1 MVRLLLIVCLTV
13 VSLFGES
20 LLFDKVK
27 SLVGDASYSKN
38 HSYIKIIFSPE
49 DAYYKDGNVDVVKVA
64 QTLKENGL
72 LQLFFKSPQE
82 LELSFSTNGGALL
95 FVKIIEDILQNMG
108 YYNYLLEDAKLSNS
122 EFIWKIKL
130 ISEYAMDPTVLK
142 KELKKT
148 HSYLVNIERISPTKW
163 SYEIDINGAHLNVY
177 KIVNSKL
184 MKLKRS
190 QYAYWLD
197 VSYSKKLSISSMNRN
212 NWYPYIAIYDNRL
225 RLLDIV
231 KKDKKMSR
239 MSIVLP
245 KNAAY
250 VKLDDIY
257 SMKNIKDGL
266 EIKAQ

>member
-1 MVRLLLIVCLTV
+1 MVKLLFIVCLTV
-13 VSLFGES
+13 VSLFSES

-49 DAYYKDGNVDVVKVA
+49 NAYYKNGNVDVVKVA

-95 FVKIIEDILQNMG
+95 FVKIIEDTLQNMG
-108 YYNYLLEDAKLSNS
+108 YYNYLLEDAKLNNS

-130 ISEYAMDPTVLK
+130 ISEYVMDPAVLK
-142 KELKKT
+142 KELKKRG
-148 HSYLVNIERISPTKW
+148 SYLVNIERISSTKW
-163 SYEIDINGAHLNVY
+163 NYEIDINRAHLNAY
-177 KIVNSKL
+177 KLVNNKP

-197 VSYSKKLSISSMNRN
+197 VSYSKKLSISSLNRN
-212 NWYPYIAIYDNRL
+212 SWYPYIAIYDNRL

-231 KKDKKMSR
+231 KKDKKMR
-239 MSIVLP
+239 RISIALP
-245 KNAAY
+245 QDATY

-266 EIKAQ
+266 EIESQ